1 MLGEGGA
8 GGGGLNDTKGLRARG
23 AMATVKTTAK
33 RNVGVSVKFEE
44 DSLPKRAVGTLSW
57 EEEEE
62 EANAGGKEEFYCCI
76 HGVL

>member
-8 GGGGLNDTKGLRARG
+8 GGGGVNDTKGLRARG

-33 RNVGVSVKFEE
+33 RNVGVSVKF
-44 DSLPKRAVGTLSW
+44 AVGTLSW

>member
-1 MLGEGGA
+1 M
-8 GGGGLNDTKGLRARG
+8 
-23 AMATVKTTAK
+23 
-33 RNVGVSVKFEE
+33 GVSVKFEE

>member
-1 MLGEGGA
+1 
-8 GGGGLNDTKGLRARG
+8 
-23 AMATVKTTAK
+23 
-33 RNVGVSVKFEE
+33 VKFEE

-62 EANAGGKEEFYCCI
+62 ANAGGKEEFYCCI